1 MSVRSM
7 ARAAAA
13 TCVLAAA
20 LSAGAVASA
29 QSYYDSNNNG
39 YQSDRYQSDQYKRYH
54 KSRYHQ
60 TRYETGRSQGRYE
73 KSRYQNEG
81 RNEGRKEEMSGCVM
95 ENASYAPPAF
105 QISVSHVP
113 DARNALKGAAVRDE
127 DGNSIGSVRDVVASP
142 DGQAEAIRIN
152 VGGMWGVNGKTVVVD
167 AHDFRYESDR
177 HELTADLSKGQIESL
192 PGVKP

>member
-29 QSYYDSNNNG
+29 QSYYDSNNG
-39 YQSDRYQSDQYKRYH
+39 YRSDRYQSDQYRRYH

-60 TRYETGRSQGRYE
+60 TRYDTGRSQGRFE
-73 KSRYQNEG
+73 KSRYQSEG
-81 RNEGRKEEMSGCVM
+81 RREESSGGGT

-127 DGNSIGSVRDVVASP
+127 DGNSIGSVRDVVATP

>member
-39 YQSDRYQSDQYKRYH
+39 YQSNRYQSDQYKRYH

-81 RNEGRKEEMSGCVM
+81 RNEGRKEEMSGGGM